1 MSSPSTSGRRRTT
14 AGGGQMARRATST
27 MKQASISE
35 FFEKNKHFLGYDSI
49 QRSIITAVKEAID
62 NSLDACEEHRILPTI
77 SIELRRIPNKNDR
90 IMMIAQD
97 NGPGIPA
104 KSIEKVFGSLLFG
117 SRFHTIRQ
125 TRGQQGIGI
134 TGVVMY
140 SQLTTGK
147 TTHVVSKIA
156 KDATAL
162 KMDIGLDTK
171 KNAAIVSN
179 RERTHGFVDHNGL
192 PVEHGLRIEAPMKAK
207 FQRGKKSVGQ
217 YLRMTAIV
225 NPHATIRFHAYNE
238 DNELIDSF
246 VSERVTDRLPRPV
259 REIKPHPHGIEIG
272 SLNRLLRDSSERNM
286 RGFLRHTFSG
296 IPMRAMKEIL
306 QRSDIDQKTSPSEVT
321 PEASQQ
327 ILSSFNEVRLMP
339 PPTDCLSPI
348 EDLLIKKGLEKGV
361 DSAFV
366 STLTRPPSV
375 ANGNPFQ
382 VEVGLIYGNA
392 DVSADGP
399 IEVLRF
405 ANRVPLMYQQGGCL
419 LTKGIES
426 VSWKGYGLDQPGG
439 KGLPKGA
446 ATILVHLA
454 STNVQFTSEAKEA
467 VAENEVVMNE
477 IRKALQ
483 EIGRHLKNHKKK
495 SAQKAKTKEK
505 FELVNEI
512 LPAIATKA
520 STLLGRSEPDLGP
533 VITKIMNAIF
543 CEDEVIWDKEAK
555 VHRCE
560 IKIHNYSARPRAY
573 SILAQYPE
581 REGVEIIDNELGGKR
596 EVKGIWCWKL
606 DTIPPNEAGI
616 IRFSLKGLAHNDWN
630 STEVFFR
637 GSGDIIGA
645 SKIDEEILIEIQKEE
660 ERALEV
666 AVQQAS
672 MIAEDAME
680 SDNDSSG
687 DLDQIELADAME
699 GVLGEVIPQGTPQ
712 DVIDVHDLDES
723 GTLDYDE
730 VENAILQ
737 SSKPKEWKFDQFE
750 ESGE

>member
-1 MSSPSTSGRRRTT
+1 
-14 AGGGQMARRATST
+14 MARRATST

-35 FFEKNKHFLGYDSI
+35 FFEKNKHFLGYDTL
-49 QRSIITAVKEAID
+49 QRSVITAVKESID

-77 SIELRRIPNKNDR
+77 SIELRRVPNKSDR
-90 IMMIAQD
+90 IVMISQD
-97 NGPGIPA
+97 NGPGIPS

-147 TTHVVSKIA
+147 ATHVVSKIA

-179 RERTHGFVDHNGL
+179 RERTHDFLDHNGL

-238 DNELIDSF
+238 NGELIDSF

-272 SLNRLLRDSSERNM
+272 ALNRLLRDSEERKM
-286 RGFLRHTFSG
+286 SGFLRHTFSG
-296 IPMRAMKEIL
+296 ISMTAMKKILSSAEI
-306 QRSDIDQKTSPSEVT
+306 DPKTIPGDVT
-321 PEASQQ
+321 PEEAQQ
-327 ILSSFNEVRLMP
+327 ILAAFNNIRLMA

-361 DSAFV
+361 DTAFV
-366 STLTRPPSV
+366 STLTREPSV
-375 ANGNPFQ
+375 AAGNPFQ
-382 VEVGLIYGNA
+382 VEVGLIYGSG
-392 DVSADGP
+392 DVPAEGP

-419 LTKGIES
+419 LTKAIES

-439 KGLPKGA
+439 KGVPKGP

-467 VAENEVVMNE
+467 VADNENVMTE

-512 LPAIATKA
+512 LPAIASKA
-520 STLLGRSEPDLGP
+520 SALLNRDEPDLAP
-533 VITKIMNAIF
+533 IITKIMNAVF
-543 CEDEVIWDKEAK
+543 CEDEVIWDKVSK
-555 VHRCE
+555 VHRCQ

-581 REGVEIIDNELGGKR
+581 RDGVEFVENELGGRR
-596 EVKGIWCWKL
+596 EVRGIWCWKL
-606 DTIPPNEAGI
+606 DTIAPGEAGTI
-616 IRFSLKGLAHNDWN
+616 EFALRGLEHNDWN
-630 STEVFFR
+630 NTEVFFR
-637 GSGDIIGA
+637 GAGDIIGA
-645 SKIDEEILIEIQKEE
+645 SKIDEDILLEIQKEE
-660 ERALEV
+660 ERAREEATEL
-666 AVQQAS
+666 AVLV
-672 MIAEDAME
+672 AEDAME
-680 SDNDSSG
+680 SDTDGSG
-687 DLDQIELADAME
+687 DLDEGEVADAME
-699 GVLGEVIPQGTPQ
+699 GVLGEALPEHQGADQIIEIHDQ
-712 DVIDVHDLDES
+712 DGS
-723 GTLDYDE
+723 GTLDQNEIQQAVIDSAESRQTDLGEWGDE
-730 VENAILQ
+730 
-737 SSKPKEWKFDQFE
+737 
-750 ESGE
+750 